1 MNTKQKDNGILR
13 LSDLSLAVLKIFKNL
28 ERYHTNLKDHSNVD
42 QFAKKKKKKNPR
54 RPNEKRVVY
63 FNYNSSSILTFMI
76 FKISLTILV

>member
-42 QFAKKKKKKNPR
+42 QFAKKKKKKS
-54 RPNEKRVVY
+54 K
-63 FNYNSSSILTFMI
+63 
-76 FKISLTILV
+76 KAK

>member
-42 QFAKKKKKKNPR
+42 QFAKKKKKKS
-54 RPNEKRVVY
+54 KKAKWKK
-63 FNYNSSSILTFMI
+63 SCI
-76 FKISLTILV
+76 F